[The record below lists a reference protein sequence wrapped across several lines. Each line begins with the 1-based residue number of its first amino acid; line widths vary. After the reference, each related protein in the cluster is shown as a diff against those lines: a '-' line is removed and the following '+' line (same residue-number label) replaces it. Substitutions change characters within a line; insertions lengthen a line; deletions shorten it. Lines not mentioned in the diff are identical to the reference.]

1 MRCACACVVLLVLTG
16 TAAAQRV
23 YELEATA
30 NVGVA
35 QTTQEAF
42 IADPNAD
49 SGDNPASST
58 VRAYTEVRP
67 AVAMQGGNARSLW
80 RLGYQFA
87 GTLALDS
94 SGSATY
100 NNQLEASLN
109 TQATKFTLFSLSGSI
124 AQGSQTYLL
133 TSRPAESGIP
143 DVRAPSNPGI
153 VAASLAESVYVE
165 LGPRMRLSHG
175 LVGTASALQEDLTK
189 YSASATGTLG
199 IERTY
204 PRDNVGMEVRS
215 SISYLQPQNQLL
227 PQYVSTTNGLVAR
240 WSRDFST
247 RLNGFALVGAEQ
259 VYTDSGSKPLAFGP
273 TATVAANYTG
283 KNYAAALE
291 GTHGIVTNIQVGTI
305 STTDRVS
312 ARGMYTIDA
321 LRGRAVSGS
330 VGFLHNTPVGEAD
343 AIVAAGTG
351 YAAQLDAAYITKL
364 DDNYALTARYS
375 FAYQFDQAGGL
386 GNALAHIV
394 LVGITARYSNVD
406 ILKVRRPRPARGRRV
421 DNGDGL
427 FPVVD
432 EVPLEQ

>member
-1 MRCACACVVLLVLTG
+1 MRFVCGCVVLLVLTG

-35 QTTQEAF
+35 QTTSETF
-42 IADPNAD
+42 VADPNAEE
-49 SGDNPASST
+49 GDRPTSSDI
-58 VRAYTEVRP
+58 RAYTEVRP

-100 NNQLEASLN
+100 NNQFEASLN

-133 TSRPAESGIP
+133 TSRPADAGIP

-153 VAASLAESVYVE
+153 VAASLAESVYTE
-165 LGPRMRLSHG
+165 ISPRMRFSHG
-175 LVGTASALQEDLTK
+175 LVGTGSTLQEDLSK
-189 YSASATGTLG
+189 YSASATATFGL
-199 IERTY
+199 ERNY

-215 SISYLQPQNQLL
+215 SVSYLQPQNQLL
-227 PQYVSTTNGLVAR
+227 PQYVSTTNGLLAR

-247 RLNGFALVGAEQ
+247 RLNGFALAGAEQ

-283 KNYAAALE
+283 KNYGWSVE
-291 GTHGIVTNIQVGTI
+291 GSHGIVTNIQVGTI
-305 STTDRVS
+305 STTDRIS
-312 ARGMYTIDA
+312 GRGTYLIDV
-321 LRGRAVSGS
+321 LKGRAVSGS
-330 VGFLHNTPVGEAD
+330 IGFLHNEPVGEAD

-351 YAAQLDAAYITKL
+351 YAAQLDAAYVTRL

-375 FAYQFDQAGGL
+375 FAYQWDQAGGL
-386 GNALAHIV
+386 GDALAHIV

-432 EVPLEQ
+432 EVPLDQ